1 MTTIAFLGQGRMG
14 VPMAGRLVAAGHRTT
29 MWNRTKEKCAAA
41 AEQGAAVAGTAAEA
55 VRGAEVVVTMLRDA
69 DAVHDVLF
77 GDGGAAAEFAP
88 GTLLLEMSTIGPAA
102 VADLRAG
109 LRADVVLVDA
119 PVVGSIPQATTG
131 KLRILTGGD
140 EADVARAADVFA
152 ALGTVEH
159 MGRLGMGAGAKLI
172 ANLVTITTF
181 SVIGESLALGD
192 RVGLTTEQ
200 TLDLLARSAIGGF
213 VERVRGRFGAEDVPA
228 GFGLGL
234 AEKDLALAVAAGADP
249 AGIAGAAHRN
259 FADAV
264 TNGLSEHDI
273 SAVVADLRSRAQL
286 RNRETR
292 DA

>member
-1 MTTIAFLGQGRMG
+1 LTTIAFLGQGRMG

-29 MWNRTKEKCAAA
+29 VWNRTKEKCAIA
-41 AEQGAAVAGTAAEA
+41 AEHGAEVAGTAADA

-69 DAVHDVLF
+69 DAVNDVLF
-77 GDGGAAAEFAP
+77 SDGAAAEFAP

-102 VADLRAG
+102 VRDLRAR
-109 LRADVVLVDA
+109 LRADVALVDA
-119 PVVGSIPQATTG
+119 PVVGSIPQATAG
-131 KLRILTGGD
+131 NLRILTGGAA
-140 EADVARAADVFA
+140 ADVARAADVFA

-159 MGRLGMGAGAKLI
+159 MGDLGMGAGAKLI

-181 SVIGESLALGD
+181 SVVGESLALGD
-192 RVGLTTEQ
+192 RVGLTADQ

-213 VERVRGRFGAEDVPA
+213 VERVRGRFGAEEVPTA
-228 GFGLGL
+228 FALGL

-249 AGIAGAAHRN
+249 VGIAGAAHRS

-273 SAVVADLRSRAQL
+273 SAVVADMRSRAEL
-286 RNRETR
+286 RNGETR
-292 DA
+292 GE